1 MAFFEWDKSLDVE
14 VELMNQEHQTLIGL
28 MEALYQKNEA
38 GASKQE
44 LITQASELVNYV
56 IKHFK
61 DEENYMQVANFPGL
75 ETHKKLHN
83 NLMVD
88 LNKLV
93 MDFVNGANE
102 KISVEFVMFL
112 KMWLFTHIRGIDT
125 KYKVLATR

>member
-14 VELMNQEHQTLIGL
+14 VELMNQQHQTLIGM

-44 LITQASELVNYV
+44 LIAQAGELVNYV

-61 DEENYMQVANFPGL
+61 DEENYMQSANFPGL
-75 ETHKKLHN
+75 ETHRKLHN

-93 MDFVNGANE
+93 MDFVNGTNE

>member
-1 MAFFEWDKSLDVE
+1 MR
-14 VELMNQEHQTLIGL
+14 QGL
-28 MEALYQKNEA
+28 P
-38 GASKQE
+38 S
-44 LITQASELVNYV
+44 ITQASELVNYV

-61 DEENYMQVANFPGL
+61 DEENYMQAANFPGL
-75 ETHKKLHN
+75 ETHRKLHN

-93 MDFVNGANE
+93 MDFVNGTNE